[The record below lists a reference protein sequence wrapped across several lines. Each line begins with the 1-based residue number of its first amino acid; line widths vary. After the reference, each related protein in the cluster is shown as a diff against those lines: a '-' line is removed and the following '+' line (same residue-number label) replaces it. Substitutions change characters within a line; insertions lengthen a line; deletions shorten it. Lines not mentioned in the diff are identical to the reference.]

1 MIFKFYFSLSLS
13 SLLIAILTNCSS
25 ANYSQN
31 SEVKKSLY
39 LNKRYMKFVVDN
51 GPSYRD
57 IKLSNGGFIHYWRS
71 DFGNLI
77 ASARNWDNS
86 LDYCE
91 LVIKTNKK
99 QIIKKI
105 AIINNS
111 INCAGVL
118 K

>member
-1 MIFKFYFSLSLS
+1 MIFKFYSILLFLSL
-13 SLLIAILTNCSS
+13 LLGILTNCSG
-25 ANYSQN
+25 ANYSN
-31 SEVKKSLY
+31 SNEVKKSLY
-39 LNKRYMKFVVDN
+39 LNKRYMKFVMDN
-51 GPSYRD
+51 GPSYKD
-57 IKLSNGGFIHYWRS
+57 IKLSNGGSIHYWRS

-111 INCAGVL
+111 IKCAGVL